1 MVHFRETCARTLE
14 GTLSDS
20 EQSAGSSGSNVRSG
34 GVGGPIAPHM
44 LPMLQAR
51 ALKQYAAPG
60 FRLDLVHRVF
70 LSVLEAIAH
79 PTSSAGSPASS
90 GPPASATSFHCSSK
104 QVTCVGACTVREE
117 GGNAKSS
124 VIEFGWARTN
134 TIETGGMV
142 FVSAE
147 LIRLACGGWSMARVV
162 AHDAR
167 RGARREHGAKKLV
180 QSRCTPQH
188 LSPTHKGMRAVRAK
202 RTKEGRP
209 ADMAEPGATYIH
221 TVTRG
226 ASERRVGTRAR
237 GTEREFAQKKMV
249 STSASPS
256 TRPSSQV
263 APLTCTQWLLI
274 GRLPS
279 ACLYPQRSP

>member
-34 GVGGPIAPHM
+34 GVGGPIGPHM

-162 AHDAR
+162 AHD
-167 RGARREHGAKKLV
+167 E
-180 QSRCTPQH
+180 
-188 LSPTHKGMRAVRAK
+188 
-202 RTKEGRP
+202 
-209 ADMAEPGATYIH
+209 
-221 TVTRG
+221 
-226 ASERRVGTRAR
+226 ERRPPRAR
-237 GTEREFAQKKMV
+237 CKEACAKSV
-249 STSASPS
+249 HPPASLANS
-256 TRPSSQV
+256 QRHASSEGK
-263 APLTCTQWLLI
+263 TN
-274 GRLPS
+274 
-279 ACLYPQRSP
+279 